1 MPNVDKAER
10 IKRFQREFDANDT
23 LTKSIL
29 TVLEK
34 YRDKLRLR
42 GDVADKD
49 LDLAVSAMFVKAEKT
64 FEAILELCCRGF
76 GEDALT
82 LLRSNINLMINF
94 YYILAEDSVARASAF
109 IAHGH
114 CKQKKYVQNG
124 GRAMPKD
131 LEQLDWE
138 KIQKLAAEW
147 EKVSIKTKAEKAKQ
161 LYHYNVGYK
170 FYSSIEH
177 SDSWAISRYVET
189 WDEKGPKLR
198 GGPSDTLVDIALPHN
213 FWVMSNI
220 FLGFCSH
227 FKIEQPSVMRE
238 LDDNWQALFGDSKSK
253 ESS

>member
-1 MPNVDKAER
+1 M
-10 IKRFQREFDANDT
+10 T
-23 LTKSIL
+23 

-34 YRDKLRLR
+34 YRDIIRLR
-42 GDVADKD
+42 GDVAEKD

-64 FEAILELCCRGF
+64 FEAVLELCCCGF

-114 CKQKKYVQNG
+114 YEQKKYLQSSEG
-124 GRAMPKD
+124 AMPKD
-131 LEQLDWE
+131 MEQLNWE
-138 KIQKLAAEW
+138 KIDKYAAEW
-147 EKVSIKTKAEKAKQ
+147 KNVSIKTKAKKANQ
-161 LYHYNVGYK
+161 LYHYNIGYR

-177 SDSWAISRYVET
+177 SDGWALSRYIET

-198 GGPSDTLVDIALPHN
+198 GEPSDTLIDIALPHN

-227 FKIEQPSVMRE
+227 FKIEEPAVMRE
-238 LDDNWQALFGDSKSK
+238 LDDNWQPLFSESKSK
-253 ESS
+253 QSL

>member
-1 MPNVDKAER
+1 VPNVDKAER

-23 LTKSIL
+23 VTKSIT

-42 GDVADKD
+42 GDVAEKD
-49 LDLAVSAMFVKAEKT
+49 LDLAVSAMFVKGEKT

-82 LLRSNINLMINF
+82 LLRSNINLMINL
-94 YYILAEDSVARASAF
+94 YYILAEDTAARATAF
-109 IAHGH
+109 VAHGH
-114 CKQKKYVQNG
+114 CEQKKYLEIG
-124 GRAMPKD
+124 DRAMPKEM
-131 LEQLDWE
+131 EQLDWE
-138 KIQKLAAEW
+138 KIEKFAAEW
-147 EKVSIKTKAEKAKQ
+147 KNVSIRTKAEKAKQ
-161 LYHYNVGYK
+161 LYHYNFGYR

-177 SDSWAISRYVET
+177 SDGWAIFRYVET

-198 GGPSDTLVDIALPHN
+198 GEPSDILVDIALPHN

-227 FKIEQPSVMRE
+227 FKIDEPAIMRE
-238 LDDNWQALFGDSKSK
+238 LDDKWQTLFSEPMLK
-253 ESS
+253 E